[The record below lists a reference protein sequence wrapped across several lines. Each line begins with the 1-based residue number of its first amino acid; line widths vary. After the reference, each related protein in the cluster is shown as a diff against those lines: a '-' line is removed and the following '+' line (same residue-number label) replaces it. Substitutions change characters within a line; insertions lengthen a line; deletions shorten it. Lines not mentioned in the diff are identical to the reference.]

1 MFSKIKA
8 ALCKIKAALCGVW
21 NWLKKKVQTL
31 RFVATVVINSV
42 KLEVSTMVARAR
54 SRRHDSCQEGPFEV
68 IPMQITDGVWSVM

>member
-31 RFVATVVINSV
+31 RFVAVVVISSV

-54 SRRHDSCQEGPFEV
+54 SRRRSDSSQSQ
-68 IPMQITDGVWSVM
+68 ILPMQITDGVWSVM